1 MHHLNPIHLR
11 GLGPLTPHLS
21 GANQRINLGTEPTPY
36 HLAQGKHGNV
46 IQQLIVIPIAM
57 GKDECMQFFNCE
69 RSKPLASAG

>member
-1 MHHLNPIHLR
+1 M
-11 GLGPLTPHLS
+11 
-21 GANQRINLGTEPTPY
+21 QRINLGSAPNPY

-57 GKDECMQFFNCE
+57 GKDVCMQYFNCE